1 MAAPLT
7 TLGQRGGTLRATTA
21 HGYRLTLPAAK
32 VFVSALSKTGT
43 FWIKA
48 FGPNDVAPAVD
59 PTNAAIPGNDLAT
72 DFIELKDGDTWANG
86 NSTAD
91 GVVKTPGA
99 AGPVSTLSIW
109 CELAGDLVL
118 VLQ

>member
-1 MAAPLT
+1 MANPLT

-21 HGYRLTLPAAK
+21 HGYRLQLPASK

-48 FGPNDVAPAVD
+48 FTTADSAPAAD
-59 PTNAAIPGNDLAT
+59 PTNAAIPANDLAT
-72 DFIELKDGDTWANG
+72 DFIELKDGDSWANG
-86 NSTAD
+86 NTSVEGIRANA
-91 GVVKTPGA
+91 GA
-99 AGPVSTLSIW
+99 QAVNMISVW

-118 VLQ
+118 VFQ